1 MANVYMK
8 KCLTFPIREMQIKIT
23 LRLHL
28 SLVRMAISKKTT
40 TNAGMDAGENE
51 SLYTVGDS
59 VN

>member
-1 MANVYMK
+1 
-8 KCLTFPIREMQIKIT
+8 
-23 LRLHL
+23 
-28 SLVRMAISKKTT
+28 MAISKKTT